1 MQIFVRNLSGKTITL
16 EVDNSDTV
24 ESAKCKIE
32 DKDGL
37 PVNRQCLVYGG
48 REMQNDKRL
57 GEYHV
62 RRASTLHLYM
72 CLSCTGAMQVH
83 VKTPSGKT
91 ISIEV
96 WREDTIETVKRA
108 IQAQIGVPVDQQR
121 LSLCGRQLNKDDRL
135 QRYGIGEGSELGLAV
150 VIPVSIKMLTGESFS
165 LELETSESIEEV
177 KNKIKEKTGIVP
189 EQQRLVYTGKP
200 LDDNGALSNHD
211 IRKGAEIYLIRRLR
225 CHKIMVKSSSSGR
238 VMKLKVESTTTVESV
253 KAVIEEKEGTARHLQ
268 QLTLSGV
275 RLENSRTLG
284 YYRAPQLV

>member
-24 ESAKCKIE
+24 ESTKCKIE

-57 GEYHV
+57 VEYHV
-62 RRASTLHLYM
+62 RRASTLHLYL

-91 ISIEV
+91 IPIEV

-121 LSLCGRQLNKDDRL
+121 LSLCGQQLNKDDCL
-135 QRYGIGEGSELGLAV
+135 
-150 VIPVSIKMLTGESFS
+150 
-165 LELETSESIEEV
+165 
-177 KNKIKEKTGIVP
+177 
-189 EQQRLVYTGKP
+189 
-200 LDDNGALSNHD
+200 
-211 IRKGAEIYLIRRLR
+211 
-225 CHKIMVKSSSSGR
+225 
-238 VMKLKVESTTTVESV
+238 
-253 KAVIEEKEGTARHLQ
+253 
-268 QLTLSGV
+268 
-275 RLENSRTLG
+275 
-284 YYRAPQLV
+284 